1 MKDSE
6 IRKRLKKAICCLSA
20 VLILSVV
27 SGAVLLNSIGSTN
40 GWGRTEKQED
50 EIYTKEQID
59 KFITSV
65 LIIVQNQPLSSDK
78 AGADM
83 VFIASFDSFRQRLT
97 MAALYSQMEINGAAL
112 SNIYANSGPGGLVN
126 AVNDGFG
133 LDIEYYACTDTASL
147 GAMIDLLGGITVKVD
162 FSEADYII
170 KALGEKSVKAGREK
184 LNGSQSMIYAM
195 DDISGEEQMGGL
207 KRRLELVESAVKNM
221 RRTATK
227 EAMLPLLSLVAGSIK
242 TNLDFSALH
251 DMGYEILKA
260 EEMEYRNIWIP
271 ADDSW
276 KLDENGQFTI
286 EDFETNKKQLYNG
299 LYKE

>member
-6 IRKRLKKAICCLSA
+6 IRKRLKAAIRCLSA

-162 FSEADYII
+162 FSEADYIN
-170 KALGEKSVKAGREK
+170 KALGEKSVNAGREPEH
-184 LNGSQSMIYAM
+184 
-195 DDISGEEQMGGL
+195 DIRHGRHKRRGADGRPEAPPGACRICGEEYAQDCHKGGNAAIAQP
-207 KRRLELVESAVKNM
+207 RC
-221 RRTATK
+221 
-227 EAMLPLLSLVAGSIK
+227 
-242 TNLDFSALH
+242 
-251 DMGYEILKA
+251 
-260 EEMEYRNIWIP
+260 
-271 ADDSW
+271 
-276 KLDENGQFTI
+276 GQ
-286 EDFETNKKQLYNG
+286 
-299 LYKE
+299 YKD

>member
-1 MKDSE
+1 MCGSGSDSAA
-6 IRKRLKKAICCLSA
+6 RKGLDWMLKNTNKPFNWKANNTSSNLYQHYYGVQA
-20 VLILSVV
+20 AMNRGGDVWTAYNRAFRDATL
-27 SGAVLLNSIGSTN
+27 GAQASDGSFAPN
-40 GWGRTEKQED
+40 G
-50 EIYTKEQID
+50 
-59 KFITSV
+59 F
-65 LIIVQNQPLSSDK
+65 P
-78 AGADM
+78 
-83 VFIASFDSFRQRLT
+83 
-97 MAALYSQMEINGAAL
+97 
-112 SNIYANSGPGGLVN
+112 GPGGLVN

-162 FSEADYII
+162 FSEADYIN
-170 KALGEKSVKAGREK
+170 KALGEKSVNAGREK

>member
-1 MKDSE
+1 
-6 IRKRLKKAICCLSA
+6 
-20 VLILSVV
+20 
-27 SGAVLLNSIGSTN
+27 
-40 GWGRTEKQED
+40 
-50 EIYTKEQID
+50 
-59 KFITSV
+59 
-65 LIIVQNQPLSSDK
+65 
-78 AGADM
+78 M

-162 FSEADYII
+162 FSEADYIN
-170 KALGEKSVKAGREK
+170 KALGEKSVNAGREK

-242 TNLDFSALH
+242 TNLDFPALH

>member
-1 MKDSE
+1 MKDNE
-6 IRKRLKKAICCLSA
+6 IRKRLKAAICCLSA
-20 VLILSVV
+20 VLMLSVAA
-27 SGAVLLNSIGSTN
+27 GAALLNSIGSTN
-40 GWGRTEKQED
+40 GWGGNNKPEA

-65 LIIVQNQPLSSDK
+65 LIVIQNRSLSDDN
-78 AGADM
+78 AGADL

-97 MAALYSQMEINGAAL
+97 VAALYNQIEIDGAVL
-112 SNIYANSGPGGLVN
+112 TDIYAGSGPGGLVN

-147 GAMIDLLGGITVKVD
+147 GAMIDLIGGITVKVD
-162 FSEADYII
+162 FREADYIN
-170 KALGEKSVKAGREK
+170 KALGEKSVKAGRVK

-195 DDISGEEQMGGL
+195 DDISGEEQMGGM
-207 KRRLELVESAVKNM
+207 KRSLELVESAVKNM
-221 RRTATK
+221 RKTATK
-227 EAMLPLLSLVAGSIK
+227 ESMLPLLSLVAGSIR

-251 DMGYEILKA
+251 DIGYEILKA

-276 KLDENGQFTI
+276 ELDENGNFAI
-286 EDFETNKKQLYNG
+286 EDFEANKKQLYNG
-299 LYKE
+299 LYNG